1 MDAEAATS
9 GTASGSAAD
18 TDDPRS
24 DGAAT
29 GSAAPLEPTAELW
42 RRRSPRSPA
51 IACATALTGIDNAT
65 LADATA
71 IALAASEEAEHLLEG
86 MELRIRTLPTT
97 VTNAAE
103 RCINSVRGPI
113 MWAETITAR
122 ANALGN
128 DDVFVCMTTERSFDT
143 VENQLL
149 VDALESIAAA
159 GKALRGPTGE
169 RVDEQDAARIAAF
182 AQEAAG
188 WRKDSRLAGVR
199 PRRLT
204 GRSAARVRGGHRKAK
219 MEPVLAVRRRARE
232 PFRPDDMVG
241 LADEWTRALHRSV
254 LRVLDAMERPRVLTL
269 SDGGL
274 WCRTLSFRHP
284 ATPGAGPA
292 GLAVRGRPVLPPHG
306 DVDDAPWAALLPSS
320 GIRLPAEA
328 GPDEI
333 NALLAQSRSS

>member
-9 GTASGSAAD
+9 GTSSGSAAAPD
-18 TDDPRS
+18 GLRS
-24 DGAAT
+24 DGPT

-51 IACATALTGIDNAT
+51 IACATALTGIDNVT

-169 RVDEQDAARIAAF
+169 RVDAKDAARIAAL

-254 LRVLDAMERPRVLTL
+254 IRVLDAMERPRVLTL

-320 GIRLPAEA
+320 GIRLPADA
-328 GPDEI
+328 GPDEL